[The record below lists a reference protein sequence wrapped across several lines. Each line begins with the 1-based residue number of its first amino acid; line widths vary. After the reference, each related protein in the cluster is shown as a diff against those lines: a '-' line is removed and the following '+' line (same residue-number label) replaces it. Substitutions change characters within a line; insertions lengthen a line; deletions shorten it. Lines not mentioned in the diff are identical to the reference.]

1 MSCETPLVSV
11 VLPVFGNLQDLET
24 TVDSILHQSLS
35 AFELI
40 IIDDGNHGA
49 DRDVIA
55 AVARRDA
62 RIRVLQNPTNRGA
75 TVSNMLGCRAARG
88 RYIAKIDNGDLMV
101 PHTRLEEQASL
112 LEEDPSLAI
121 VGGGLEIVDA
131 LNGHCYRS
139 RPEYLRHEEIV
150 NKPGYLTYF
159 PQVTVMMRTLAYVQS
174 GGYNPQLPVGADTD
188 LWPRILRYG
197 RGLLVPTVYAVAVM
211 KPGSISVARNNKQIL
226 SKIDKIRQ
234 SRTQGGLR
242 LSNLYKLILI
252 AVEFGKLA
260 LPDRIRV
267 FLRYRKQMNYVY
279 PIDKDTARSLA
290 AVRRFYS
297 QKGLYPLTQTQ

>member
-1 MSCETPLVSV
+1 MSSETPLVSV

-24 TVDSILHQSLS
+24 TVDSILNQSLG

-40 IIDDGNHGA
+40 IIDDGNQTA
-49 DRDVIA
+49 DRDLIA
-55 AVARRDA
+55 AVAARDV
-62 RIRVLQNPTNRGA
+62 RIRVLQNATNSGA
-75 TVSNMLGCRAARG
+75 TISNMLGCKAARG

-101 PHTRLEEQASL
+101 PGTRLEEQVSL
-112 LEEDPSLAI
+112 LEQDPSLVI
-121 VGGGLEIVDA
+121 VGGGLEIVDG

-139 RPEYLRHEEIV
+139 RPEYAQHEQIV
-150 NKPGYLTYF
+150 SKPGYVTCF
-159 PQVTVMMRTLAYVQS
+159 PQVTVMMRTSAYEQS
-174 GGYNPQLPVGADTD
+174 GGYNPQLSVGADTD
-188 LWPRILRYG
+188 LWPRILRCG

-242 LSNLYKLILI
+242 FSDLYRLMLI

-260 LPDRIRV
+260 LPIRVRV
-267 FLRYRKQMNYVY
+267 FLRYRKQMEYVY
-279 PIDKDTARSLA
+279 PIERDTARSLA
-290 AVRRFYS
+290 AVRRFYA
-297 QKGLYPLTQTQ
+297 QKGLYPLTQ